1 MWKRAVVA
9 IKRADTPT
17 TAALKAAAKAALRFE
32 IPAPRVIF
40 GPLYAAHVAAARVRM
55 HASRVLYYQPMMRAR
70 CDEVGQGL
78 FVYQGLPYIDG
89 DLRLKFGDDCKVSA
103 QTSLVA
109 GHVFDEPTLEVGD
122 HTNIGPG
129 VVISVSQRVTLG
141 SYVRVASGVT
151 ICDNPGHPM
160 DALDRRTKAV
170 SPEDVAPVVIE
181 DDVWIASGARIMPGV
196 TIGRGAVVAAG
207 SIVTKDVEPGVLVA
221 GAPARPVRRV
231 DTPFGRDARKAS

>member
-1 MWKRAVVA
+1 MWKRAIVA

-17 TAALKAAAKAALRFE
+17 TAALKSVAKAALRFE
-32 IPAPRVIF
+32 IPAPRAVF
-40 GPLYAAHVAAARVRM
+40 GPMYTAHVAAARIRM
-55 HASRVLYYQPMMRAR
+55 HAERVFYYQPMMRAR
-70 CDEVGQGL
+70 CDEVGKGL

-89 DLRLKFGDDCKVSA
+89 DLRLKFGDNCKVSA

-109 GHVFDEPTLEVGD
+109 GHVFDEPTLEIGD
-122 HTNIGPG
+122 NTNIGPG

-160 DALDRRTKAV
+160 DPLDRRTQAV

-196 TIGRGAVVAAG
+196 TIGRGAVIAAG
-207 SIVTKDVEPGVLVA
+207 SIVTKDVEPGMLVA
-221 GAPARPVRRV
+221 GAPAQPVRRV
-231 DTPFGRDARKAS
+231 DTPFGNDARKAS